1 MISTRSPRS
10 IGLALLVSVGA
21 FGASSCGGVVQVNE
35 YGDALKKNFVTA
47 CTTSVSIENNVTKR
61 TELAPVSA
69 CNCAYRLIKDV
80 YKLSVDDL
88 KAYEEKV
95 ADAKQGAIPD
105 PPDALN
111 KALADVQKAFGGGDV
126 QGPTQSAC
134 AQEQSP
140 APESSTTAAPK

>member
-1 MISTRSPRS
+1 M
-10 IGLALLVSVGA
+10 VSVGA
-21 FGASSCGGVVQVNE
+21 LAASSCGGVVQVNE

-47 CTTSVSIENNVTKR
+47 CTTSVSIKDNKTQR
-61 TELAPVSA
+61 TDLAPVSA

-95 ADAKQGAIPD
+95 ADAKQGAIAD

-134 AQEQSP
+134 APEQSP
-140 APESSTTAAPK
+140 APEATTTEVPK